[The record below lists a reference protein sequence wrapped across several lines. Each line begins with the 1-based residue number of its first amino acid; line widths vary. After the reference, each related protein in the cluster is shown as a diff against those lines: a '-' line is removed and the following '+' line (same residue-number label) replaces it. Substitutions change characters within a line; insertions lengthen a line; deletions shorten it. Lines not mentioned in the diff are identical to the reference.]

1 MKHAPYGAWIFVFVE
16 VRMIKKMLWL
26 VILVLIAACS
36 IYVNDGI
43 LTIDP
48 SQTAIATDCADC
60 TVIPTAGEGTEIP
73 VDATATTEVIPSAES
88 TVEVTATI
96 AETTTV
102 EATATLAATEAPT
115 ETALPSSTATPTFTA
130 TAIPPTATPT
140 LTATEIPMTFAVQ
153 TGSPVYMVNF
163 VRTSAGCN
171 WSGIAGQVFDSEG
184 KPLTGYIIKVT
195 GTYNSTA
202 VNSLAVTGMV
212 TGTPYG
218 PASYEVVL
226 GTKALASTDLL
237 SIQLFD
243 PGGNVLT
250 TPLRFSTYTDCS
262 KNLVIINFK
271 QK

>member
-1 MKHAPYGAWIFVFVE
+1 
-16 VRMIKKMLWL
+16 MIKKMLWL

-36 IYVNDGI
+36 IYVNDGV
-43 LTIDP
+43 LNIDP
-48 SQTAIATDCADC
+48 IQTVIATDCADC
-60 TVIPTAGEGTEIP
+60 TVVPTAGEITEIP
-73 VDATATTEVIPSAES
+73 VDATVTSEVLPSTEP
-88 TVEVTATI
+88 TVEVTATL
-96 AETTTV
+96 AETATIA
-102 EATATLAATEAPT
+102 ATATLAATEAPT
-115 ETALPSSTATPTFTA
+115 ETALPSSTATPTYTA
-130 TAIPPTATPT
+130 TAVPPTAIPT
-140 LTATEIPMTFAVQ
+140 LTSTPTEVPMTFAVQ

-184 KPLTGYIIKVT
+184 KPLTGYIVKVT

-202 VNSLAVTGMV
+202 VSSLAVTGMA

-218 PASYEVVL
+218 PASYEIVL
-226 GTKALASTDLL
+226 GTKALASTDML

-250 TPLRFSTYTDCS
+250 TPLRFSTHADCA
-262 KNLVIINFK
+262 KILVIINFK